1 MERTNFGNPENER
14 VPSSTLRDLMR
25 VAFRHRQL
33 VTLCFL
39 GVLAGAMPV
48 AILLPEKYEARM
60 KILVKHERTDPVVTS
75 ESNISFAMPQLSNQ
89 LVTEEDMNS
98 EVELI
103 KSRDLEEK
111 VVETCGLDS
120 SQPSFWDFLHPIW
133 NFLNPTSTAERID
146 KAVRRLDDDLK
157 IEPTTKTNMIEVRYA
172 SPDPL
177 LSARVLTT
185 LANGYL
191 VKHLAVNRP
200 PGAFN
205 FFQQQAEQYQ
215 KDLATAE
222 ARLAGFNRDQEHGAV
237 SPEIQKPLVLKS
249 ANDFEATLRQA
260 QASIAQTQ
268 ERIRALEA
276 LAAATPSRLA
286 TADRKSDN
294 PLLLQQLKS
303 SLLTL
308 ELQRTELLNKFEPS
322 YRPVQQVEAQIA
334 QTRAAIAAEDKAP
347 LDEETTDRNPTYQ
360 WVDGELAKARAD
372 LASYQAQAA
381 ATTKI
386 VRDYRSSAVLLE
398 QEDIEHQDLIRTAK
412 ADEANYLLYLNKR
425 EEARISDALD
435 DRRIVN
441 VAIAEA
447 ATAPA
452 LPVHSRW
459 LFVLLGILFAILV
472 SVGAPFVADHYDASF
487 RTADEIEA
495 FLNTP
500 VLAAMPNNAG

>member
-1 MERTNFGNPENER
+1 MEDQNPGNFESVRALSP
-14 VPSSTLRDLMR
+14 TARDLLA
-25 VAFRHRQL
+25 VVFRQRRL

-39 GVLAGAMPV
+39 GVFGGAILA
-48 AILLPEKYEARM
+48 AILLPEQYEARM
-60 KILVKHERTDPVVTS
+60 KILVKHERVDPVVTL
-75 ESNISFAMPQLSNQ
+75 EPNAVPQQQLSNQ
-89 LVTEEDMNS
+89 LVTEEDLNS

-103 KSRDLEEK
+103 KSRDLLEK
-111 VVETCGLDS
+111 VVETCGLDAS
-120 SQPSFWDFLHPIW
+120 RPSFWDFLHP
-133 NFLNPTSTAERID
+133 NAAAEKDLRIAR
-146 KAVRRLDDDLK
+146 AVRKLDRGLK
-157 IEPTTKTNMIEVRYA
+157 VELATKSNMIEVRYA

-185 LANGYL
+185 LANEYL

-215 KDLATAE
+215 KELTEAE
-222 ARLAGFNRDQEHGAV
+222 ARLADFSRDQEHGAV
-237 SPEIQKPLVLKS
+237 SPQVQRDLVLKS
-249 ANDFEATLRQA
+249 ANDFEDTLRQT

-268 ERIRALEA
+268 ERIRTLEA
-276 LAAATPSRLA
+276 LAAATPSRL
-286 TADRKSDN
+286 TTTDRKSDN
-294 PLLLQQLKS
+294 PQLLQQLKS

-334 QTRAAIAAEDKAP
+334 QTRAIAAEDKAP
-347 LDEETTDRNPTYQ
+347 WREETTDRNPTYQ
-360 WVDGELAKARAD
+360 YVDQALAQARAD

-386 VRDYRSSAVLLE
+386 VRDYASSAVLLDQKE
-398 QEDIEHQDLIRTAK
+398 IDQQDLIRTAK

-435 DRRIVN
+435 TQRIAN

-459 LFVLLGILFAILV
+459 LFVFLGILFAILV
-472 SVGAPFVADHYDASF
+472 SIGAAFAADHFDASF
-487 RTADEIEA
+487 RTADEVEA

>member
-1 MERTNFGNPENER
+1 MEEQNNGNFGGGR
-14 VPSSTLRDLMR
+14 TLSWTLRDLLR

-33 VTLCFL
+33 VTLSFV
-39 GVLAGAMPV
+39 GVLAGAILA
-48 AILLPEKYEARM
+48 AIVLPEQYEARM
-60 KILVKHERTDPVVTS
+60 KILVKHERVDPVVMS
-75 ESNISFAMPQLSNQ
+75 ESNVSFATPQLTNVQ
-89 LVTEEDMNS
+89 AVTEEDLNS

-111 VVETCGLDS
+111 VVETCALDAS
-120 SQPSFWDFLHPIW
+120 RPSFWDFLRP
-133 NFLNPTSTAERID
+133 NAAAEKDLRIAR
-146 KAVRRLDDDLK
+146 AVRKLDKDLK
-157 IEPTTKTNMIEVRYA
+157 VEPVKKSNMIEVTYA
-172 SPDPL
+172 TSDPL

-185 LANGYL
+185 VGEGYL

-205 FFQQQAEQYQ
+205 FFQQEAGQYQ
-215 KDLATAE
+215 KELATAE
-222 ARLAGFNRDQEHGAV
+222 ARLADFSRDQEHGAV
-237 SPEIQKPLVLKS
+237 SPEIQKPLVLQT
-249 ANDFEATLRQA
+249 ATQFEAALRQA
-260 QASIAQTQ
+260 QASIAETQ

-276 LAAATPSRLA
+276 LAAATPSRL
-286 TADRKSDN
+286 TSTDRKSDN
-294 PLLLQQLKS
+294 PQLLQQLKS

-308 ELQRTELLNKFEPS
+308 ELQRTDLLNKYEPS
-322 YRPVQQVEAQIA
+322 SRQVQQVEAEIA
-334 QTRAAIAAEDKAP
+334 QTRAAIVAEDKAP
-347 LDEETTDRNPTYQ
+347 VREDTTDRNPTYQ
-360 WVDGELAKARAD
+360 YVDAELAKARAD

-386 VRDYRSSAVLLE
+386 VRDYRSSALLLDQKEIE
-398 QEDIEHQDLIRTAK
+398 QQDLLRTAK

-435 DRRIVN
+435 TQRIVN

-472 SVGAPFVADHYDASF
+472 SVGAAFAADYFDASF
-487 RTADEIEA
+487 RTADEVEA
-495 FLNTP
+495 FLNTQ